1 MTLSFKPPL
10 QHVCLLR
17 LSAIGDTC
25 HALAALRSL
34 QEAWPQARFTW
45 IIGKLEAKLMTAL
58 LPEIEFITF
67 DKGATLGEL
76 WRLRRALRGR
86 RFDLLLDMQ
95 LSFRASLVA
104 SQIAAPIK
112 LGFDKPRARELQW
125 WFTNA
130 RIAPAHSEHVLD
142 SFMGFVRAC
151 GVSPQAPHWD
161 LKLPQ
166 DTLDYARG
174 IVTDDEP
181 TLLISPCSSHTAR
194 NWRADRYATVA
205 GYAAHVHHMRVVLVG
220 GTSAAER
227 EMGEKIM
234 AAVRFEVINQ
244 IGKDTLPQLLGLL
257 SQSTVLL
264 TPDSG
269 PAHMAT
275 MVGLPVIGLYAATN
289 PARAGPYYSR
299 EWCVDRYNA
308 AAQKFLNKPAA
319 QIPWTTKI
327 ERPGVMDLIEVED
340 VTAKLDAVMAD
351 RTRLA
356 DRAKMRR

>member
-17 LSAIGDTC
+17 MSAIGDTC

-45 IIGKLEAKLMTAL
+45 IIGKVEAKLMTAL
-58 LPEIEFITF
+58 LPEIEFIIF
-67 DKGATLGEL
+67 DKSATLKQL
-76 WRLRRALRGR
+76 WRLRRTLHGR

-104 SQIAAPIK
+104 SLISAPIK
-112 LGFDKPRARELQW
+112 LGFDKARARELQW

-130 RIAPAHSEHVLD
+130 RIAPAQAEHVLD

-151 GVSPQAPHWD
+151 GVTPQAPHWD
-161 LKLPQ
+161 LTLPP
-166 DTLDYARG
+166 DALSYARG
-174 IVTDDEP
+174 IITDEKP
-181 TLLISPCSSHTAR
+181 TLLISPCSSHAAR
-194 NWRADRYATVA
+194 NWPADRYAAVA
-205 GYAAHVHHMRVVLVG
+205 GYAAHMHQMRVVLVG
-220 GTSAAER
+220 GRSAVER
-227 EMGEKIM
+227 DMGGKIM
-234 AAVRFEVINQ
+234 AAVRFAMLNQ
-244 IGKDTLPQLLGLL
+244 IGKDTLPQLLGLM

-289 PARAGPYYSR
+289 PERAGPYYSR
-299 EWCVDRYNA
+299 EWCVDRYDA
-308 AAQKFLNKPAA
+308 AAKKFLEKSAA

-327 ERPGVMDLIEVED
+327 ERPGVMDLIEVGD
-340 VTAKLDAVMAD
+340 VTAKLDALMAH
-351 RTRLA
+351 
-356 DRAKMRR
+356 RAKMPR